1 MCMGCMENG
10 LSVCVGR
17 WRRYWWSGAALHSW
31 KLGGN
36 KDSEEWEED
45 EACGG
50 SQWTLKKKEKQSV
63 KWEKKKSFGEERS
76 SVLERSLEK
85 F

>member
-1 MCMGCMENG
+1 
-10 LSVCVGR
+10 
-17 WRRYWWSGAALHSW
+17 
-31 KLGGN
+31 
-36 KDSEEWEED
+36 
-45 EACGG
+45 
-50 SQWTLKKKEKQSV
+50 LKKKEKQSV